1 MLYQLAGL
9 TSLPAEALEPQQLE
23 ELQAVLVTAA
33 GQAIAG
39 GVSLRLEEW
48 AALDTLERA
57 AWTVARRR
65 AHVQNVC
72 EFVAAQRD
80 ELRAAELYSQVDGGQ
95 VHDDIMMDRVMQVAM
110 LSMDRGS

>member
-9 TSLPAEALEPQQLE
+9 TSTPPEALEPEQLE
-23 ELQAVLVTAA
+23 ALQAVLVTVAA
-33 GQAIAG
+33 QAIAG

-57 AWTVARRR
+57 AWTVAHRR
-65 AHVQNVC
+65 AQVQAMC
-72 EFVAAQRD
+72 ELVAAQRD
-80 ELRAAELYSQVDGGQ
+80 ELRAAELYAEVDGGQ

-110 LSMDRGS
+110 LSMDGGR